1 MKTKQELLKDYKLT
15 ALEAVISNVIDVS
28 TSAVLVNSKEEAE
41 ELYNKMDSEEIF
53 SHTFDVYNML
63 LSNGDIIRITMLL
76 FVNKNFKE
84 GYLILNDISS
94 FIKTNIKVT
103 KPYTATVNMATFED
117 EVRGHVYDDMYDIIL
132 ESLKAEEIEEFQIE
146 ETAFQDLQD
155 ISNFC
160 KFKKPLMK
168 KYELLIDASIALA
181 GELSDNDI
189 PLSDRIFRYKDLYVA
204 CDGCGAIIYGNNLWY
219 SISDNIVNM
228 YIEGNTENFDN
239 INNLWSIMFVETEV

>member
-28 TSAVLVNSKEEAE
+28 TSAVLINSKEEAE

-53 SHTFDVYNML
+53 SHTFDVYNMS

-117 EVRGHVYDDMYDIIL
+117 EVRGHVYDDMYNIIL

-146 ETAFQDLQD
+146 ETAFQYLQD
-155 ISNFC
+155 ISTFC
-160 KFKKPLMK
+160 KFKKK
-168 KYELLIDASIALA
+168 
-181 GELSDNDI
+181 
-189 PLSDRIFRYKDLYVA
+189 
-204 CDGCGAIIYGNNLWY
+204 
-219 SISDNIVNM
+219 
-228 YIEGNTENFDN
+228 
-239 INNLWSIMFVETEV
+239 